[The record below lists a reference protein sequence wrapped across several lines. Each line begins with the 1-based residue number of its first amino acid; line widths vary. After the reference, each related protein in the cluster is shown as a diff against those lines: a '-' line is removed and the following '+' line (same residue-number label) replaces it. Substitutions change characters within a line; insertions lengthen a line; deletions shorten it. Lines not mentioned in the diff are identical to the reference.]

1 MIKLID
7 NWKQA
12 PRMYSIWAF
21 TSIATL
27 QGSVMTFITQEQLQ
41 APILLYPS
49 LTYGTALQAV
59 ITFLAVTGGIGRM
72 IAQPVPVEAKVES
85 IK

>member
-7 NWKQA
+7 DWKQA

-27 QGSVMTFITQEQLQ
+27 QGSVMAFITQEQLQ

-49 LTYGTALQAV
+49 MTYGTALQAV
-59 ITFLAVTGGIGRM
+59 IAFLAVTGGIGRM
-72 IAQPVPVEAKVES
+72 IAQPVAPEAKTEEA
-85 IK
+85 K